1 MIIDLAD
8 TNITLDIIENNV
20 TVENVNP
27 ETNLTLD
34 LNSFYVSSGSQAYVH
49 NQTQASNQWIINHNF
64 GYMPITQVFNSGSQE
79 IFGNI
84 INTSVNQCVVQF
96 NMPITGFARLI

>member
-8 TNITLDIIENNV
+8 ANITLDIIENNV

-34 LNSFYVSSGSQAYVH
+34 LNSFYSPSGSQAYVH
-49 NQTQASNQWIINHNF
+49 DQSQASNQWIINHNL

>member
-49 NQTQASNQWIINHNF
+49 DQSQASHQWIINHNL